1 MHKPIYLDY
10 AATTPIAPEVISA
23 MTACM
28 GIDGPFGNP
37 HSTTHSY
44 GLDAASIVEK
54 ARHRLAQLI
63 NAYDSEIIYTSGATE
78 ANNLA
83 LQGIAFANQH
93 KGKHIISSQTEHKA
107 VLDVLKFLEQQGFE
121 VTYLTV
127 NAQGLINLNE
137 LKAALRQDTILTSIM
152 MVNNE
157 TGATQDIKQIAEM
170 IHAHGSLLHV
180 DGAQALGKI
189 KIDVKDLDI
198 DLMSFSAHK
207 IYGPKGIGALY
218 IRSKYETNIKPLI
231 YGGAQER
238 GLRPGTLAPFLI
250 EGFSR
255 ATELAHQDLDSEIK
269 RILALKKNL
278 WEGLKKLP
286 NTKLNS
292 DFSASIPHICNVTL
306 DNIDPES
313 FLLNLEKKIA
323 IAQGSACNSAHM
335 EPSHVLCAMGLSAK
349 AADHS
354 FRFSFGRY
362 TTLKDIDTT
371 LASIQKFVM
380 TN

>member
-23 MTACM
+23 MATCM
-28 GIDGPFGNP
+28 GIDGAFGNP

-44 GLDAASIVEK
+44 GLEAASIVEK
-54 ARHRLAQLI
+54 ARHRFAKLI
-63 NAYDSEIIYTSGATE
+63 NAYDSEVIYTSGATE

-83 LQGIAFANQH
+83 LQGIAFGHQS

-121 VTYLTV
+121 VTYLRV
-127 NAQGLINLNE
+127 NAQGLIDLNE
-137 LKAALRQDTILTSIM
+137 LKAALRPDTILTSIM

-157 TGATQDIKQIAEM
+157 TGVMQDIKQIAQI
-170 IHAHGSLLHV
+170 IHEHGSLLHV
-180 DGAQALGKI
+180 DGAQALGKLA
-189 KIDVKDLDI
+189 IDVKDLDI

-218 IRSKYETNIKPLI
+218 IRSKYQINLRPLM
-231 YGGAQER
+231 YGGAQEQ

-255 ATELAHQDLDSEIK
+255 AAELAHQDLGTETQ
-269 RILALKKNL
+269 RILELKKIL

-286 NTKLNS
+286 LTKLNS
-292 DFSASIPHICNVTL
+292 DFGASIPHICNVTFES
-306 DNIDPES
+306 IDPES
-313 FLLNLEKKIA
+313 FLLSIENKIA

-335 EPSHVLCAMGLSAK
+335 EPSHVLRAMGLSVK

-362 TTLKDIDTT
+362 TTPNDIRTALT
-371 LASIQKFVM
+371 YFK
-380 TN
+380 